1 MLNKINNSM
10 VETYKHS
17 KEELV
22 NIDENDKI
30 FEDFLENNYNNI
42 LNETS
47 DEFLVDS
54 NFLIEYLKNRGY
66 SLIESDYF
74 KNNNN
79 YNNFSLNQYEQTI
92 SSLNMYSVF
101 KKTGIVENDNNLK
114 YAFSLPGYPGEVW
127 GPYRK
132 QFTKSDLLPG
142 QVFTPPESV
151 DGVPILCRCRDIPT
165 YMRDPRGGRM
175 LQGFGA
181 VTLGKSMPACWDDTE
196 SIWNTFGGMYYY
208 LKIREP
214 GFFAFAASKDG
225 LLGVA
230 KGIATGPVG
239 PVPLALGAYFLT
251 RPKKAAGGGT
261 RRGKA
266 AKTKATRK
274 MNRLKSRHNK

>member
-1 MLNKINNSM
+1 MGQS
-10 VETYKHS
+10 S
-17 KEELV
+17 
-22 NIDENDKI
+22 
-30 FEDFLENNYNNI
+30 
-42 LNETS
+42 
-47 DEFLVDS
+47 S
-54 NFLIEYLKNRGY
+54 NFTSAHKEQQTEPAVKGHYV
-66 SLIESDYF
+66 SD
-74 KNNNN
+74 
-79 YNNFSLNQYEQTI
+79 I
-92 SSLNMYSVF
+92 
-101 KKTGIVENDNNLK
+101 KTGYRWATDPIVSGPEVVKKPLGNVVPQFENDNNLK

-196 SIWNTFGGMYYY
+196 SIWNAFGGMYYY

-214 GFFAFAASKDG
+214 GFFAFAASYQG

-239 PVPLALGAYFLT
+239 PVPLALGAYYLT
-251 RPKKAAGGGT
+251 RPKKTAGGT

-274 MNRLKSRHNK
+274 MNRLKSKRR

>member
-1 MLNKINNSM
+1 MGQS
-10 VETYKHS
+10 S
-17 KEELV
+17 
-22 NIDENDKI
+22 
-30 FEDFLENNYNNI
+30 
-42 LNETS
+42 
-47 DEFLVDS
+47 S
-54 NFLIEYLKNRGY
+54 NFTSAHKEQQTEPAVKGHYV
-66 SLIESDYF
+66 SD
-74 KNNNN
+74 
-79 YNNFSLNQYEQTI
+79 I
-92 SSLNMYSVF
+92 
-101 KKTGIVENDNNLK
+101 KTGYRWATDPIVSGPEVVKKPLGNVIPQFETDNNLK

-251 RPKKAAGGGT
+251 KKGGGT

-274 MNRLKSRHNK
+274 MNRLKSKRR